1 LGDDVLKRILL
12 VAFAVCFLFVVAF
25 AAPTNVSLSGYPLL
39 LSFLSQ
45 FDRGDGNYF
54 IPYDFNNNDL
64 ASRFLLQSQD
74 SDLYRVIRFYPE
86 NPEMFEVCFI
96 PRPSDQI
103 LINFVS
109 HKYSSDTSTYY
120 GFYRS
125 ATVVYYSVS
134 VYKFTYNAENGF
146 FVNSMS
152 SLPAMQYLDVYS
164 TSKKIISFIPND
176 MVTIFT
182 SKIPSSVP
190 NLSDISSINFIDAA
204 EYEPPI
210 IGHTLTINYLYADDN
225 PAADPV
231 TQTIAAGETYSVPS
245 MEIEGYTPSI
255 PVVSGIM
262 PEEDLTVNVY
272 YSKAFYDLKVKYSTR
287 TAPRQPRRSLSST
300 PPGLSTTSPPRQSPA
315 TVRTS
320 SLYPGRCQG
329 RL

>member
-1 LGDDVLKRILL
+1 MIWLLYLHLK
-12 VAFAVCFLFVVAF
+12 
-25 AAPTNVSLSGYPLL
+25 
-39 LSFLSQ
+39 
-45 FDRGDGNYF
+45 
-54 IPYDFNNNDL
+54 
-64 ASRFLLQSQD
+64 FLL
-74 SDLYRVIRFYPE
+74 RF
-86 NPEMFEVCFI
+86 
-96 PRPSDQI
+96 QI
-103 LINFVS
+103 FQTFQV
-109 HKYSSDTSTYY
+109 
-120 GFYRS
+120 
-125 ATVVYYSVS
+125 
-134 VYKFTYNAENGF
+134 
-146 FVNSMS
+146 
-152 SLPAMQYLDVYS
+152 
-164 TSKKIISFIPND
+164 
-176 MVTIFT
+176 
-182 SKIPSSVP
+182 
-190 NLSDISSINFIDAA
+190 IDAA

>member
-1 LGDDVLKRILL
+1 
-12 VAFAVCFLFVVAF
+12 
-25 AAPTNVSLSGYPLL
+25 
-39 LSFLSQ
+39 
-45 FDRGDGNYF
+45 
-54 IPYDFNNNDL
+54 
-64 ASRFLLQSQD
+64 
-74 SDLYRVIRFYPE
+74 
-86 NPEMFEVCFI
+86 
-96 PRPSDQI
+96 
-103 LINFVS
+103 
-109 HKYSSDTSTYY
+109 
-120 GFYRS
+120 
-125 ATVVYYSVS
+125 
-134 VYKFTYNAENGF
+134 
-146 FVNSMS
+146 MS
-152 SLPAMQYLDVYS
+152 SLPAVQYLDVYS